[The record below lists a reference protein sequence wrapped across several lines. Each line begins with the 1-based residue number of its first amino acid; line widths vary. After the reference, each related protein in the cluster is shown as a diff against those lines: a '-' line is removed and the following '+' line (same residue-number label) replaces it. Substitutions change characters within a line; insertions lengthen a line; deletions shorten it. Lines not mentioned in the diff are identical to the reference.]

1 MTFSEFAKFLKPI
14 IGGSSNT
21 IEFTRTL
28 FTMMI
33 GEDNFTVIEDLSDDS
48 YKSYYNGKTSIS
60 GISKKILPYAD
71 PENFVSY
78 LDRFGDSVTQ
88 KLHNIFLPTIPD
100 LDKQNTNEKIA
111 YYFDEIIKNA
121 ASMQRKCTHKSAN
134 ADEPIKLPKEQVTTT
149 FPYKIEDKDLLAEF
163 NLDYDEI
170 MLTLIGDNFA
180 SVLIDM
186 SLPAKI
192 KKLYKEKWENYS
204 SNFVDLTLKS
214 CVYGLLGTLNELS
227 TSFIS
232 CNSDTTLI
240 KNQREEI
247 KNFYIKLHPETYD
260 KAYPYDALL
269 DDWNDSLF

>member
-1 MTFSEFAKFLKPI
+1 MTFSNFANLLKPI
-14 IGGSSNT
+14 IGGSDNT
-21 IEFTRTL
+21 SEFARKL
-28 FTMMI
+28 FMAMI
-33 GEDNFTVIEDLSDDS
+33 GVENSTIIEDKSDDIF
-48 YKSYYNGKTSIS
+48 KNYYNGRTSINS
-60 GISKKILPYAD
+60 IAKTISPYAD
-71 PENFVSY
+71 PENFVAY
-78 LDRFGDSVTQ
+78 LDTFGDSVSQ
-88 KLHNIFLPTIPD
+88 KLCEAFSANINDINL
-100 LDKQNTNEKIA
+100 QNANEKIA

-121 ASMQRKCTHKSAN
+121 ASMQRKSTHKSAN
-134 ADEPIKLPKEQVTTT
+134 TDEPIKLPKEQVTTT

-170 MLTLIGDNFA
+170 MLTLIGNNFA

-192 KKLYKEKWENYS
+192 KKLYKEKWEKYS